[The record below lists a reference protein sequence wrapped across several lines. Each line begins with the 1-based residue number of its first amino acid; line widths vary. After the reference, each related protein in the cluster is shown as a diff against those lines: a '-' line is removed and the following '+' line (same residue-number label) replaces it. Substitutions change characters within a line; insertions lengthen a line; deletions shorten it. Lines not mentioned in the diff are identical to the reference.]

1 MSPSRQIFPSAILLA
16 TSMGCAFAA
25 AAAVSTPT
33 PTPTPTPAP
42 ASATAAAA
50 AAPAEVRFPREIKGP
65 AGSVIVHAPQIDA
78 WPDYEHIEARAA
90 VEGKLS
96 GKGAKPIVGSLAF
109 TARTVADVAAHTV
122 TFYDI
127 QVTQTQFPTAS
138 AADQKALDTL
148 IRSAVR
154 TTPQKMPL
162 DIVLRHLE
170 DSVIPTGA
178 QGLATTPP
186 VIFYSSEPAIV
197 VNVDGEPV
205 KIPVDKTKLSYVAN
219 TNWDVYYHES
229 EKRWYLLND
238 KQWLMT
244 GAKASIAGPW
254 ELATQLPK
262 DFTKLPDTDNFRATL
277 AQNPPTVLTGPIP
290 RVLVSVKPAE
300 LIATKGEPDLVAI
313 PGTTLSYVSDTDSDV
328 FRLGNDWYYLVSGRW
343 FTANNLS
350 GPWSGV
356 TKLPENFR
364 QIPAGHP
371 RGDVRV
377 AVPGTEEAKLAVL
390 EADIPRKAELKKTA
404 TPGIEVQYN
413 GEPQFEQIGAL
424 PVFRATNAAYDVLR
438 VGTVHYLCY
447 NAVWWFSTAPTG
459 PWAVATSV
467 PDEIYEIPPSSPAYP
482 CTYVQVYA
490 SDEDT
495 VTTGYSAGYTGAF
508 VMGVTLAYGTGYYYP
523 PYTYYGGYYPIYYP
537 YPPSYG
543 RSAWYN
549 PATGNYGGA
558 ESIYGPYGGAGRAAM
573 YNPKT
578 GTYGRASAV
587 WDNDEFAGSAAAYNP
602 RTGSAVATNRYR
614 NEDGAWGQTL
624 VARDDKW
631 VATQG
636 NFEDGH
642 GTIDYKTSGGAS
654 GTTTL
659 DRNGDTV
666 NTSTEGSRG
675 SSQGQWTKE
684 GGQGSFETTGGASG
698 EYSRD
703 VDNGTISGSSEVT
716 KGDKTVTSEVVRGE
730 QGSARQVTGSGG
742 EQATIAYDRSE
753 GDLYAAKDGTV
764 YKRGDDGSWSQNS
777 GEGWKPADRPDN
789 AASSAQAGAA
799 TQGARADSQAA
810 RTGTT
815 GANTPGAKQP
825 LDLSMPPPR
834 TDYSSAGTRPLGD
847 PSTPGTGG
855 RGPAAA
861 SRSGVD
867 QPAAAPTRQ
876 LDRDVSARRDG
887 YSNYNQ
893 RSSRSQGPRTP
904 RRR

>member
-1 MSPSRQIFPSAILLA
+1 M
-16 TSMGCAFAA
+16 
-25 AAAVSTPT
+25 
-33 PTPTPTPAP
+33 
-42 ASATAAAA
+42 
-50 AAPAEVRFPREIKGP
+50 
-65 AGSVIVHAPQIDA
+65 HAPQIDA

-170 DSVIPTGA
+170 DSVIPSGA

-254 ELATQLPK
+254 ELATKLPK

-277 AQNPPTVLTGPIP
+277 AQNPPTVRERSHSARARQRETGGAH
-290 RVLVSVKPAE
+290 RDEGRTRSRR
-300 LIATKGEPDLVAI
+300 DSRHD
-313 PGTTLSYVSDTDSDV
+313 LSYVSDTDSDV

-356 TKLPENFR
+356 TKLPETFS
-364 QIPAGHP
+364 QIPADHP

-377 AVPGTEEAKLAVL
+377 AVPGTEEAKLATL

-404 TPGIEVQYN
+404 TPGIEVKYN
-413 GEPQFEQIGAL
+413 GEPQFEQVGAL

-467 PDEIYEIPPSSPAYP
+467 PDEIYQIPPSSPAYP
-482 CTYVQVYA
+482 CTYVQVYE
-490 SDEDT
+490 SNDDT

-508 VMGVTLAYGTGYYYP
+508 VMGVYARLRHRVLLPAVHVLRRLLPHLLSVPAELRPQCLVQPGDRQLRRRR
-523 PYTYYGGYYPIYYP
+523 IHL
-537 YPPSYG
+537 
-543 RSAWYN
+543 RSV
-549 PATGNYGGA
+549 
-558 ESIYGPYGGAGRAAM
+558 R
-573 YNPKT
+573 
-578 GTYGRASAV
+578 RRR
-587 WDNDEFAGSAAAYNP
+587 P
-602 RTGSAVATNRYR
+602 RRGV
-614 NEDGAWGQTL
+614 QP
-624 VARDDKW
+624 
-631 VATQG
+631 Q
-636 NFEDGH
+636 DGH
-642 GTIDYKTSGGAS
+642 LRTRVRR
-654 GTTTL
+654 L
-659 DRNGDTV
+659 
-666 NTSTEGSRG
+666 
-675 SSQGQWTKE
+675 GQ
-684 GGQGSFETTGGASG
+684 
-698 EYSRD
+698 R
-703 VDNGTISGSSEVT
+703 
-716 KGDKTVTSEVVRGE
+716 
-730 QGSARQVTGSGG
+730 
-742 EQATIAYDRSE
+742 
-753 GDLYAAKDGTV
+753 
-764 YKRGDDGSWSQNS
+764 
-777 GEGWKPADRPDN
+777 
-789 AASSAQAGAA
+789 
-799 TQGARADSQAA
+799 
-810 RTGTT
+810 
-815 GANTPGAKQP
+815 
-825 LDLSMPPPR
+825 
-834 TDYSSAGTRPLGD
+834 
-847 PSTPGTGG
+847 
-855 RGPAAA
+855 
-861 SRSGVD
+861 
-867 QPAAAPTRQ
+867 
-876 LDRDVSARRDG
+876 
-887 YSNYNQ
+887 
-893 RSSRSQGPRTP
+893 
-904 RRR
+904 